1 MLSLFKR
8 QVRVFFQFFVR
19 NYAVTRQRMFSA
31 DKYMGTGNKQLV
43 EFQIMGFQQLAEYR
57 FIEIIQK
64 QDSDLAAQTRH
75 IFYDLIGLC
84 LPQAEIVFFL
94 PVLFDQVHECVDGK
108 GIMLGG
114 YAELFFAPGISL
126 VFILKDRR
134 LLQHLSRIS
143 QKVISLFGKRD
154 PLVGPVENNN
164 IHFLFQLVDR
174 VG

>member
-114 YAELFFAPGISL
+114 YAELFFAS
-126 VFILKDRR
+126 
-134 LLQHLSRIS
+134 
-143 QKVISLFGKRD
+143 
-154 PLVGPVENNN
+154 
-164 IHFLFQLVDR
+164 
-174 VG
+174 